1 MSSHRLFRPPMLW
14 LTLAEAVLVVLLAFL
29 VWHVWQTRFGAV
41 PPVAALPALSTPAAG
56 PDALPAPPSVP
67 AAPGPQVGPTPG
79 LRTDR
84 EFLSRQMVELNRVE
98 ATFEELEWRVSET
111 LVNAIQRYIEGVV
124 LPSIERSE
132 RAGR

>member
-1 MSSHRLFRPPMLW
+1 MSSHRLFRPPMVW

-29 VWHVWQTRFGAV
+29 VWHVWQTRFGPA
-41 PPVAALPALSTPAAG
+41 PPVAALPTLSTPAD
-56 PDALPAPPSVP
+56 PDALPAPPSLP
-67 AAPGPQVGPTPG
+67 AAPSPQVGPTPG

-84 EFLSRQMVELNRVE
+84 EFLTRQMVELNRVE

-111 LVNAIQRYIEGVV
+111 LVSAIQRYLEGVV

-132 RAGR
+132 RGGR